1 MIGQSDLLRQ
11 LADKIDKNAPEDF
24 GGAFIVVPPSGD
36 PISGMMIGEQDVNTF
51 WILVKTKLEAEVEK
65 LNQLQKQQ
73 QNRMR

>member
-1 MIGQSDLLRQ
+1 MSGSDLFRQ